1 MRRLGAATDPRISRP
16 LCSRRTA
23 EQRLKASLNMKL
35 TDSNPLR
42 MQAYIDGKWENAN
55 GGGTRDVVNPATGEK
70 IGTIPDMGAAETRRA
85 IEAAKAAFPAWA
97 AKTAKE
103 RAAILR
109 RWFELMMANQDDL
122 ATLMTAEQGKPLA
135 EAKGEI
141 AYAASFVEWFAEEGK
156 RLYGDVIPG
165 HQANRRLLVLRQPLG
180 VVAAI
185 TPWNFPLAMI
195 TRKAAPA
202 LAAGCTFVCKPAS
215 QTPYSALAAAALAA
229 RAGVPAGV
237 LNVVTGR
244 DAAAIGGEMTASAL
258 VRKVTFTGSTAVG
271 KKLMAQ
277 CAGTVKKI
285 TMELGGN
292 APFIVF
298 EDADLDA
305 AVAGAIASKYRNT
318 GQTCVCTNRF
328 YVHDKVYDAFAAKL
342 RDAVGQLK
350 VGDGTD
356 AGVTQGPLINEAA
369 VLKVESHIE
378 DALAKGARI
387 VTGGK
392 RHALGHGFFEPTV
405 LADVTPAMKVARDET
420 FGPLAPLFRFSSD
433 EEVIA
438 LANDTEFGLASYFYS
453 RDIGRVWRVAE
464 ALEYGMVGINT
475 GLISNEVAPFG
486 GVKQSGLGRE
496 GSHYGIDDYVVIKY
510 LCMGGI

>member
-1 MRRLGAATDPRISRP
+1 
-16 LCSRRTA
+16 
-23 EQRLKASLNMKL
+23 
-35 TDSNPLR
+35 
-42 MQAYIDGKWENAN
+42 
-55 GGGTRDVVNPATGEK
+55 
-70 IGTIPDMGAAETRRA
+70 MGQAETRRA
-85 IEAAKAAFPAWA
+85 IEAANKAWPAWRN
-97 AKTAKE
+97 KTA
-103 RAAILR
+103 RQRSTILR
-109 RWFELMMANQDDL
+109 TWHDLMLANADDL
-122 ATLMTAEQGKPLA
+122 ALILTTEQGKPLA

-141 AYAASFVEWFAEEGK
+141 LYAASFLEWFAEEAK
-156 RLYGDVIPG
+156 RVYGDTIPTP
-165 HQANRRLLVLRQPLG
+165 AADKRIVVTKEPIG
-180 VVAAI
+180 VCAAI
-185 TPWNFPLAMI
+185 TPWNFPAAMI
-195 TRKAAPA
+195 TRKVGPA
-202 LAAGCTFVCKPAS
+202 LAAGCPIIVKPAEA
-215 QTPYSALAAAALAA
+215 TPFSALALAVLA
-229 RAGVPAGV
+229 ERAGVPPGIFS
-237 LNVVTGR
+237 VVTG
-244 DAAAIGGEMTASAL
+244 DPKAIGAEMTGNPI
-258 VRKVTFTGSTAVG
+258 VRKLSFTGSTAIG
-271 KKLMAQ
+271 RLLMAQ
-277 CAGTVKKI
+277 CAPTVKKVSL
-285 TMELGGN
+285 ELGGN

-305 AVAGAIASKYRNT
+305 AVAGAIASKYRNS

-342 RDAVGQLK
+342 REAVEQLK
-350 VGDGTD
+350 IGRGTD
-356 AGVTQGPLINEAA
+356 DGVTQGPLINEAA

-433 EEVIA
+433 EEVVS

-453 RDIGRVWRVAE
+453 RDISRVWRVAE

-510 LCMGGI
+510 LCIGGV